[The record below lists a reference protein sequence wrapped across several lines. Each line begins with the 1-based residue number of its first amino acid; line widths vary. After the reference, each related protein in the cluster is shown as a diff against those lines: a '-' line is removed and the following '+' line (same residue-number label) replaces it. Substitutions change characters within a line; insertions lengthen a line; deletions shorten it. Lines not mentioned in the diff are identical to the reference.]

1 MLPPPNASPPKLEL
15 PNAWH
20 VGTEGELQAC
30 GCVRTASAHLA
41 ATTAKLGV
49 AAKLA
54 AAARAIVK
62 AASVHRWRGG
72 SVVGAK
78 SQRACARKRVARGQ
92 QSCVIRGRLPG
103 IRWPNADILHHSP
116 PPAYAHGREAVGGAE
131 AWTQAGRCMHAPRR
145 RARGT
150 HARRQACERR
160 AAGWRARA
168 EPTMDF
174 PTGTTMSSVP
184 YLKTAC
190 SSPRP
195 GRRSALGASTH

>member
-116 PPAYAHGREAVGGAE
+116 PPAYAHGREAVCWRGRATRGRTQVHPAARPAGVVRGA
-131 AWTQAGRCMHAPRR
+131 
-145 RARGT
+145 
-150 HARRQACERR
+150 R
-160 AAGWRARA
+160 AAAG
-168 EPTMDF
+168 
-174 PTGTTMSSVP
+174 
-184 YLKTAC
+184 L
-190 SSPRP
+190 
-195 GRRSALGASTH
+195 

>member
-131 AWTQAGRCMHAPRR
+131 AWPQVHPCVVRGARAAGS
-145 RARGT
+145 
-150 HARRQACERR
+150 QACEG
-160 AAGWRARA
+160 AARGGLAG
-168 EPTMDF
+168 
-174 PTGTTMSSVP
+174 TG
-184 YLKTAC
+184 
-190 SSPRP
+190 
-195 GRRSALGASTH
+195 

>member
-1 MLPPPNASPPKLEL
+1 L

-54 AAARAIVK
+54 AATRAIVK

-78 SQRACARKRVARGQ
+78 SQRACARKRVTRGQ
-92 QSCVIRGRLPG
+92 QSPVIRGRLPG
-103 IRWPNADILHHSP
+103 IRWPNADILHHGP
-116 PPAYAHGREAVGGAE
+116 PPAYAHGREAALAGPRR
-131 AWTQAGRCMHAPRR
+131 AWTQAGRCMHPGVVRG
-145 RARGT
+145 ARTRGG
-150 HARRQACERR
+150 RPVSGERR
-160 AAGWRARA
+160 AG
-168 EPTMDF
+168 
-174 PTGTTMSSVP
+174 GYGLS
-184 YLKTAC
+184 
-190 SSPRP
+190 RP
-195 GRRSALGASTH
+195 WVFQPVLLLVVYA

>member
-78 SQRACARKRVARGQ
+78 SQRACARKRVAGANKAA
-92 QSCVIRGRLPG
+92 SSAAACPALGGRTPTSFTTA
-103 IRWPNADILHHSP
+103 RRP
-116 PPAYAHGREAVGGAE
+116 RTRTAE
-131 AWTQAGRCMHAPRR
+131 RLLAGPRR
-145 RARGT
+145 G
-150 HARRQACERR
+150 RRQAGACMHPGVVRGARTRGGRPVSGARR
-160 AAGWRARA
+160 AG
-168 EPTMDF
+168 
-174 PTGTTMSSVP
+174 GHGLS
-184 YLKTAC
+184 
-190 SSPRP
+190 RP
-195 GRRSALGASTH
+195 WIFQPVLL